1 LYSEN
6 FGGTLDETFT
16 TMSRAARLTLSAT
29 AWIALGAAAFF
40 LITTEQKVAERR
52 SALRLFDRHA
62 REAAVALSDARAAQQ
77 AYVAAGQ
84 SSSYWIPK
92 VATIVQEVGN
102 SVDMLRGSAVSAA
115 AGQALLD
122 ASSAVSEFGNVDKR
136 VRDYLKA
143 DESLMASDIVFSEGT
158 AAASRAAVQVEAA
171 RLAEH
176 QAFDADEAT
185 LRRLE
190 AYAIGAAAGLSGL
203 ILAILGLARG
213 AKSQALPTESTDVE
227 AARREQ
233 DELPLRQSA
242 ASLGRMAPPA
252 PAPPAAA
259 PSLPAAPAPSAIAL
273 KAAADLCT
281 DFGRIHDLAEL
292 KILLGRA
299 ARVMDANG
307 LVVWLGSPAGVDLQP
322 VIAHG
327 YSDQVLSLMRPVP
340 RAADNAAAAAY
351 RSGSLQIVASRP
363 NGPLGAVVAPLLSAE
378 GCVGALTAEVK
389 DGGEKSEQVQAL
401 ASIFAAQLAGILAA
415 STNAQAAADARA
427 AAG

>member
-1 LYSEN
+1 
-6 FGGTLDETFT
+6 
-16 TMSRAARLTLSAT
+16 MSRAARLTLSAT

-40 LITTEQKVAERR
+40 LITTEQKVADRR

-62 REAAVALSDARAAQQ
+62 REAAVALGDARAAQQ

-102 SVDMLRGSAVSAA
+102 NVDMLRGSAVSGAS
-115 AGQALLD
+115 GQALLD
-122 ASSAVSEFGNVDKR
+122 ASSAVGEFGNVDKR

-176 QAFDADEAT
+176 QAFDADEGT

-213 AKSQALPTESTDVE
+213 SNGQALPAASTELNASASRDE
-227 AARREQ
+227 N
-233 DELPLRQSA
+233 ELPLRQSSD
-242 ASLGRMAPPA
+242 SLGRLAPTPPA
-252 PAPPAAA
+252 PRAAKTA
-259 PSLPAAPAPSAIAL
+259 SVSPAPSTLAL

-281 DFGRIHDLAEL
+281 EFGRIHDLAEL
-292 KILLGRA
+292 TTLLGRA
-299 ARVMDANG
+299 ARVMNANG
-307 LVVWLGSPAGVDLQP
+307 LVVWLGNPEGADLQP

-327 YSDQVLSLMRPVP
+327 YSDQVLSLMRPVA
-340 RAADNAAAAAY
+340 RTADNAAAAAY
-351 RSGSLQIVASRP
+351 RSGALQIVTSRP
-363 NGPLGAVVAPLLSAE
+363 NGPLGAVVAPLLSAD

-401 ASIFAAQLAGILAA
+401 AAIFAAQLAGILAA
-415 STNAQAAADARA
+415 SASAQTDANARA
-427 AAG
+427 AAH

>member
-1 LYSEN
+1 MSRPSRRR
-6 FGGTLDETFT
+6 TLRLIFIK

-40 LITTEQKVAERR
+40 LITTEQKVADRR
-52 SALRLFDRHA
+52 DALRTFDLRA
-62 REAAVALSDARAAQQ
+62 REAAVALADARAAQQ

-84 SSSYWIPK
+84 SSTYWIPK
-92 VATIVQEVGN
+92 VATIVQEVATTLEA
-102 SVDMLRGSAVSAA
+102 LRGTVISAT

-122 ASSAVSEFGNVDKR
+122 AASAVTEFGNVDKR

-158 AAASRAAVQVEAA
+158 VAAGRAAVQVEAA

-213 AKSQALPTESTDVE
+213 SSRQQVALPSELDASTTG
-227 AARREQ
+227 
-233 DELPLRQSA
+233 ELPLRESS
-242 ASLGRMAPPA
+242 ASLGRVSPP
-252 PAPPAAA
+252 PVVAPPAAIA
-259 PSLPAAPAPSAIAL
+259 PPPAPVRAPSAVAL
-273 KAAADLCT
+273 RAAADLCT
-281 DFGRIHDLAEL
+281 EFGRIHDLADL
-292 KILLGRA
+292 KALLGRA

-307 LVVWLGSPAGVDLQP
+307 LVVWLGSPAGIDLQP
-322 VIAHG
+322 VLAHG
-327 YSDQVLSLMRPVP
+327 YSDQVLSLMRAVP
-340 RAADNAAAAAY
+340 RSADNAAAAAY
-351 RSGSLQIVASRP
+351 RTGALQTVMARP
-363 NGPLGAVVAPLLSAE
+363 GTLLGAVVAPLLSAD
-378 GCVGALTAEVK
+378 GCIGALTAEVR
-389 DGGEKSEQVQAL
+389 DGGETSEQVQAL

-415 STNAQAAADARA
+415 STTGAASEARTVA
-427 AAG
+427 R

>member
-1 LYSEN
+1 
-6 FGGTLDETFT
+6 
-16 TMSRAARLTLSAT
+16 MSRAARLTLSAT

-40 LITTEQKVAERR
+40 LITTEQQVADRR
-52 SALRLFDRHA
+52 SALRIFDRHA
-62 REAAVALSDARAAQQ
+62 REAAVALGDARAAQQ

-102 SVDMLRGSAVSAA
+102 SVDMLRGSAVSEAS
-115 AGQALLD
+115 GQALLD
-122 ASSAVSEFGNVDKR
+122 ASAAVSEFGNVDKR

-213 AKSQALPTESTDVE
+213 SKGQALPAASTDLN
-227 AARREQ
+227 AAASRDE
-233 DELPLRQSA
+233 DELPLRQSSG
-242 ASLGRMAPPA
+242 SLGRMAPTPPA
-252 PAPPAAA
+252 PTAAKNV
-259 PSLPAAPAPSAIAL
+259 PVSPAPSALAL

-292 KILLGRA
+292 KTLLGRA

-307 LVVWLGSPAGVDLQP
+307 LVVWLGNPAGADLQP

-327 YSDQVLSLMRPVP
+327 YSDQVLSLMRPIA
-340 RAADNAAAAAY
+340 RTADNAAAAAY
-351 RSGSLQIVASRP
+351 RSGALQIVTSRP
-363 NGPLGAVVAPLLSAE
+363 NGPLGAVVAPLLSAD

-389 DGGEKSEQVQAL
+389 DGGERSEQVQAL
-401 ASIFAAQLAGILAA
+401 ASIFAAQLAGILGA
-415 STNAQAAADARA
+415 STSAQTAADARA
-427 AAG
+427 AAQ

>member
-1 LYSEN
+1 
-6 FGGTLDETFT
+6 
-16 TMSRAARLTLSAT
+16 MSRAARLTLSAT

-40 LITTEQKVAERR
+40 LITTEQQVADRR
-52 SALRLFDRHA
+52 DALRMFDLHA

-84 SSSYWIPK
+84 SSTYWIPK
-92 VATIVQEVGN
+92 VATIVQEVGKTL
-102 SVDMLRGSAVSAA
+102 DTLRGTVVSAA
-115 AGQALLD
+115 GGQSLLD
-122 ASSAVSEFGNVDKR
+122 AASSVTEFGNVDRR

-158 AAASRAAVQVEAA
+158 VAAGRAAVQVEAA
-171 RLAEH
+171 RIAEH

-203 ILAILGLARG
+203 ILAILGLVRG
-213 AKSQALPTESTDVE
+213 SSRQPAAASGDVDGLTTGD
-227 AARREQ
+227 AN
-233 DELPLRQSA
+233 ELPLRESS
-242 ASLGRMAPPA
+242 ASLGRLAPQQPNPPA
-252 PAPPAAA
+252 VIPPHPAPV
-259 PSLPAAPAPSAIAL
+259 PAPSALAL

-281 DFGRIHDLAEL
+281 EFGRIHDLADL
-292 KILLGRA
+292 KALLGRA

-322 VIAHG
+322 VLAHG

-340 RAADNAAAAAY
+340 RSADNAAAAAY
-351 RSGSLQIVASRP
+351 RSGALQTVMARP
-363 NGPLGAVVAPLLSAE
+363 GTPLGAVVAPLLAAD
-378 GCVGALTAEVK
+378 GCIGALTAEVR
-389 DGGEKSEQVQAL
+389 DGGEQSEQVQAL

-415 STNAQAAADARA
+415 STTAADSEARTIA
-427 AAG
+427 R

>member
-1 LYSEN
+1 
-6 FGGTLDETFT
+6 
-16 TMSRAARLTLSAT
+16 MSRAARLTLSAT
-29 AWIALGAAAFF
+29 AWIALGAAGFF
-40 LITTEQKVAERR
+40 LITTEQQVADRR
-52 SALRLFDRHA
+52 SALRLFDRRA
-62 REAAVALSDARAAQQ
+62 REAAVALGDARAAQQ

-115 AGQALLD
+115 SGQALLD

-171 RLAEH
+171 RLGEH

-213 AKSQALPTESTDVE
+213 SKGQALPASTDLNASE
-227 AARREQ
+227 SRDE
-233 DELPLRQSA
+233 DELPLRQSSD
-242 ASLGRMAPPA
+242 SLGRIAP
-252 PAPPAAA
+252 PPAAPTVA
-259 PSLPAAPAPSAIAL
+259 KNVPVSPAPSALAL

-292 KILLGRA
+292 KTLLGRA

-307 LVVWLGSPAGVDLQP
+307 LVVWLGNSAGADLQP

-327 YSDQVLSLMRPVP
+327 YSDPVLSLMRPVA
-340 RAADNAAAAAY
+340 RTADNAAAAAY
-351 RSGSLQIVASRP
+351 RSGELQIVTSRP
-363 NGPLGAVVAPLLSAE
+363 NGPLGAVVAPLLSAD

-415 STNAQAAADARA
+415 STTATGAQTRTATA
-427 AAG
+427 